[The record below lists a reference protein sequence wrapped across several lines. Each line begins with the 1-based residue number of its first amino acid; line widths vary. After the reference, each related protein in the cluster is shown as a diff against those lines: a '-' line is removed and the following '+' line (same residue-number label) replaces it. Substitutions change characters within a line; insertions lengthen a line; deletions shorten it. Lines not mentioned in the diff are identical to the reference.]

1 MRYDTMQQ
9 NRQFC
14 CMENSMWNT
23 QTLHDRN
30 GQRKYLTIVE
40 RNRFLEATKS
50 MPIDRRLY
58 CYVLACTG
66 CRVSEALNLTRRNLD
81 PAMNL
86 IIFETL
92 KQRKRGVYR
101 AVPVP
106 AELIELLLRLPV
118 EEKFFRFSRWTC
130 WRFIKQAMQDADIT
144 GSGNMMPKAVRHSY
158 GIGHAQSKTPPNMTQ
173 KWFGHAK
180 IETTHIYMNASG
192 EEERAFA
199 SSIWPSFDSF
209 FEKKL

>member
-1 MRYDTMQQ
+1 
-9 NRQFC
+9 
-14 CMENSMWNT
+14 MWNT

-66 CRVSEALNLTRRNLD
+66 CRVSEALSLTKQNLD
-81 PAMNL
+81 PSMNL

-106 AELIELLLRLPV
+106 PRLIELLLDLPAN
-118 EEKFFRFSRWTC
+118 KKLFTFSRYTC
-130 WRFIKQAMQDADIT
+130 WRFIKRSMYEAGIMGT
-144 GSGNMMPKAVRHSY
+144 GHAMPKAIRHSF
-158 GIGHAQSKTPPNMTQ
+158 GIGHAQTKTPPNMTQ
-173 KWFGHAK
+173 RWFGHAK

-199 SSIWPSFDSF
+199 SSIWPSFSGF
-209 FEKKL
+209 SEKNL